1 MPLPISLAFAGVFA
15 LFNLWLAY
23 RCVRIRL
30 SGPGGVG
37 DLGIPVLQAR
47 MRAHANFV
55 EYTPFVLILMALLE
69 YSGGSTELLK
79 GVGIVLFAGA
89 SSSCLWHRT
98 APVHDATHWRGGNVD
113 RITDARHLGDT
124 DSRARLVA
132 DRPLSPYLA
141 AILAGSLLSRRDN
154 SERTVGLLAPD
165 GDRSSALRDLIEKA
179 GDAAN

>member
-69 YSGGSTELLK
+69 YSDGSTELLK
-79 GVGIVLFAGA
+79 GIGIVYLLARVLHAFGIERPRFTMQLIGAVGTWIVLLMLAIWAIRTAVHA
-89 SSSCLWHRT
+89 SS
-98 APVHDATHWRGGNVD
+98 PIVH
-113 RITDARHLGDT
+113 
-124 DSRARLVA
+124 
-132 DRPLSPYLA
+132 
-141 AILAGSLLSRRDN
+141 
-154 SERTVGLLAPD
+154 
-165 GDRSSALRDLIEKA
+165 
-179 GDAAN
+179 

>member
-15 LFNLWLAY
+15 LFNLVLAY

-69 YSGGSTELLK
+69 YAGGSTELLK
-79 GVGIVLFAGA
+79 GVGIVYLLARVLHAFGIERPRFTMQLIGAVGTWIVLLMLAIWAIRTAVHA
-89 SSSCLWHRT
+89 SS
-98 APVHDATHWRGGNVD
+98 PIVH
-113 RITDARHLGDT
+113 
-124 DSRARLVA
+124 
-132 DRPLSPYLA
+132 
-141 AILAGSLLSRRDN
+141 
-154 SERTVGLLAPD
+154 
-165 GDRSSALRDLIEKA
+165 
-179 GDAAN
+179 

>member
-69 YSGGSTELLK
+69 YAGGSTELLK
-79 GVGIVLFAGA
+79 GVGIVYLLARVLHAFGIERPRFTMQLIGAVGTWIVLLMLAIWAIRTAVHA
-89 SSSCLWHRT
+89 SS
-98 APVHDATHWRGGNVD
+98 PIVH
-113 RITDARHLGDT
+113 
-124 DSRARLVA
+124 
-132 DRPLSPYLA
+132 
-141 AILAGSLLSRRDN
+141 
-154 SERTVGLLAPD
+154 
-165 GDRSSALRDLIEKA
+165 
-179 GDAAN
+179 

>member
-79 GVGIVLFAGA
+79 GVGIVYLLARVLHAFGIERPRFTMQLIGAVGTWIVLLMLAIWAIRTAVHA
-89 SSSCLWHRT
+89 SS
-98 APVHDATHWRGGNVD
+98 PIVH
-113 RITDARHLGDT
+113 
-124 DSRARLVA
+124 
-132 DRPLSPYLA
+132 
-141 AILAGSLLSRRDN
+141 
-154 SERTVGLLAPD
+154 
-165 GDRSSALRDLIEKA
+165 
-179 GDAAN
+179 